1 MSHGADSVKSIFF
14 ALGANFAIAVAK
26 LAAAIFTGSGAMMAE
41 SIHSF
46 ADCGNQVLLLVGLR
60 NAKQPPSPEYPLG
73 YGKAIYFW
81 SFIVALILF
90 SMGGLYSIYEGIH
103 KLHNPEPLS
112 SPLVAIG
119 VLLFSMAAEGTSLWG
134 CMREV
139 NKVRGNRSIIRWFR
153 QTRQSDLLVVFGED
167 TAALMGLS
175 FALVAVILA
184 WVTGN
189 PMWDAI
195 GSIGIGVL
203 LVLVAFFV
211 GIEVK
216 ALLIGQ
222 GVEPAIRRK
231 MLDFLE
237 QRPEI
242 EKVFSL
248 LTMQMGNDVMVA
260 VKAKMTEKESAEE
273 MILAINRCEAGFKE
287 AFPQTM
293 WLFFE
298 PDIKD

>member
-1 MSHGADSVKSIFF
+1 MSHGADSLKSIFF

-26 LAAAIFTGSGAMMAE
+26 LAAAFFTGSGAMMAE

-46 ADCGNQVLLLVGLR
+46 ADCGNQVLLLVGLHKAR
-60 NAKQPPSPEYPLG
+60 QPPSPEYPLG
-73 YGKAIYFW
+73 FGKAIYFW

-103 KLHNPEPLS
+103 KLHNPEPVS
-112 SPLVAIG
+112 TPLVAVA
-119 VLLFSMAAEGTSLWG
+119 VLLFSMLAEGTSLWG

-139 NKVRGNRSIIRWFR
+139 NKIRGNRSIIRWFR
-153 QTRQSDLLVVFGED
+153 ETRQSDLLVVFGED
-167 TAALMGLS
+167 SAALFGLS
-175 FALVAVILA
+175 FALGAVILT

-189 PMWDAI
+189 PMWDAL
-195 GSIGIGVL
+195 GSVGIGVL

-222 GVEPAIRRK
+222 GVEPQIREN
-231 MLDFLE
+231 MLTFLE
-237 QRPEI
+237 ERPETEQI
-242 EKVFSL
+242 FSL
-248 LTMQMGNDVMVA
+248 LTLQMGNDVMVA
-260 VKAKMTEKESAEE
+260 VKAEMKEKDSARSL
-273 MILAINRCEAGFKE
+273 ITAINSCEAAFKE

-298 PDIKD
+298 PDTTD

>member
-14 ALGANFAIAVAK
+14 ALGANLSIAVAK

-60 NAKQPPSPEYPLG
+60 RAELPPSPDYPLG

-103 KLHNPEPLS
+103 KLHNPSPLS

-119 VLLFSMAAEGTSLWG
+119 VLIFSMAAEGTSLWG
-134 CMREV
+134 CMREI

-153 QTRQSDLLVVFGED
+153 ETRQSDLLVVFGED

-175 FALVAVILA
+175 FALAAVILA
-184 WVTGN
+184 WITGN
-189 PMWDAI
+189 PMWDAL

-211 GIEVK
+211 GLEVK

-222 GVEPAIRRK
+222 GVEPETRQK
-231 MLDFLE
+231 MLSFLE
-237 QRPEI
+237 GCPEV
-242 EKVFSL
+242 EKIFSL
-248 LTMQMGNDVMVA
+248 LTMQMGKDVMVS
-260 VKAKMTEKESAEE
+260 VKAQMVEKKSAEE
-273 MILAINRCEAGFKE
+273 MILAINRCEAAFRE
-287 AFPQTM
+287 AFPETM

>member
-1 MSHGADSVKSIFF
+1 MSHGADSLKSIFF
-14 ALGANFAIAVAK
+14 ALGANFAIALAK
-26 LAAAIFTGSGAMMAE
+26 LATAVFTGSGAMMAE

-46 ADCGNQVLLLVGLR
+46 ADCGNQVLLLVGLHK
-60 NAKQPPSPEYPLG
+60 AKQPPSPEYPLG
-73 YGKAIYFW
+73 FGKAIYFW

-103 KLHNPEPLS
+103 KLHSPEPVNA
-112 SPLVAIG
+112 PLVAIG
-119 VLLFSMAAEGTSLWG
+119 VLIFSMAAEGTSLWG

-153 QTRQSDLLVVFGED
+153 ETRQSDLLVVFGED
-167 TAALMGLS
+167 TAALFGLS
-175 FALVAVILA
+175 FALVAVVLTWI
-184 WVTGN
+184 TGN
-189 PMWDAI
+189 PMWDAL

-222 GVEPAIRRK
+222 GVEPRTRES
-231 MLDFLE
+231 MLNFLE

-242 EKVFSL
+242 EQVFSL
-248 LTMQMGNDVMVA
+248 LTLQMGNDVMVA
-260 VKAKMTEKESAEE
+260 VKARMQEKNSAAAL
-273 MILAINRCEAGFKE
+273 ITAINDCEAAFRE
-287 AFPQTM
+287 TFPQTM

-298 PDIKD
+298 PDTTD

>member
-1 MSHGADSVKSIFF
+1 MSHGADSLKSIFF

-26 LAAAIFTGSGAMMAE
+26 LAAAVFTGSGAMMAE

-46 ADCGNQVLLLVGLR
+46 ADCGNQLLLLVGLR
-60 NAKQPPSPEYPLG
+60 KAKQPPSPEYPLG
-73 YGKAIYFW
+73 FGKAIYFW

-103 KLHNPEPLS
+103 KLHNPEPVS
-112 SPLVAIG
+112 APLVAVV
-119 VLLFSMAAEGTSLWG
+119 VLIFSMIAEGTSLRG

-139 NKVRGNRSIIRWFR
+139 NKVRGNHSIIRWFR
-153 QTRQSDLLVVFGED
+153 ETRQSDLLVVFGED
-167 TAALMGLS
+167 SAALFGLS
-175 FALVAVILA
+175 FAMGAVILT

-189 PMWDAI
+189 PMWDAL

-222 GVEPAIRRK
+222 GVEPRIRK
-231 MLDFLE
+231 NMLAFLE
-237 QRPEI
+237 KRPEI
-242 EKVFSL
+242 EQIFRL
-248 LTMQMGNDVMVA
+248 LTLQMGNDVMVA
-260 VKAKMTEKESAEE
+260 VKAGMKEKDSAQSL
-273 MILAINRCEAGFKE
+273 ITAINTCEKAFRE
-287 AFPQTM
+287 EFPQTM

-298 PDIKD
+298 PDTVD

>member
-1 MSHGADSVKSIFF
+1 MSHGADSLKSIFF

-46 ADCGNQVLLLVGLR
+46 ADCGNQLLLLVGLR
-60 NAKQPPSPEYPLG
+60 NAGKPPSPEYPLG

-90 SMGGLYSIYEGIH
+90 SMGGLYSIYEGVH
-103 KLHNPEPLS
+103 KLHNPEPIS
-112 SPLVAIG
+112 APLIAIG
-119 VLLFSMAAEGTSLWG
+119 VLIFSMIAEGTSLWG
-134 CMREV
+134 CMREI
-139 NKVRGNRSIIRWFR
+139 NKVRGSRSIIRWFKE
-153 QTRQSDLLVVFGED
+153 TRQSDLLVVFGED

-175 FALVAVILA
+175 FALLAVIIT
-184 WVTGN
+184 WITGN
-189 PMWDAI
+189 PMFDAI

-203 LVLVAFFV
+203 LILIAIFI

-222 GVEPAIRRK
+222 GVEPETREK
-231 MLDFLE
+231 MLAFLRS
-237 QRPEI
+237 RPEI
-242 EKVFSL
+242 EKIFNL
-248 LTMQMGNDVMVA
+248 LTLQMGADVMVA
-260 VKAKMTEKESAEE
+260 VKAKMAEQQSADQL
-273 MILAINRCEAGFKE
+273 ITAINNCEVAFKQE
-287 AFPQTM
+287 FPETM

-298 PDIKD
+298 PDNQD

>member
-14 ALGANFAIAVAK
+14 ALGANFAIAIAK

-46 ADCGNQVLLLVGLR
+46 ADCGNQVLLLIGIK
-60 NAKQPPSPEYPLG
+60 NAKQPPSSEYPLG

-90 SMGGLYSIYEGIH
+90 SMGGLYSIYEGVH
-103 KLHNPEPLS
+103 KLHNPEPIS
-112 SPLVAIG
+112 GPLIAIG
-119 VLLFSMAAEGTSLWG
+119 VLIFSMLAEGTSLWG

-153 QTRQSDLLVVFGED
+153 ETRQSDLLVVFGED

-175 FALVAVILA
+175 FALLAVIA
-184 WVTGN
+184 TWITGN
-189 PMWDAI
+189 PMWDAL
-195 GSIGIGVL
+195 GSVCIGVL
-203 LVLVAFFV
+203 LILIAIFI

-222 GVEPAIRRK
+222 GVEPVTRKK
-231 MLDFLE
+231 MLDFLAA
-237 QRPEI
+237 RPEV
-242 EKVFSL
+242 EKVFNL
-248 LTMQMGNDVMVA
+248 LTLQMGNDVMVA
-260 VKAKMTEKESAEE
+260 VKAKMTGQQTAEE
-273 MILAINRCEAGFKE
+273 LITAINSCEAAFKE
-287 AFPQTM
+287 QFPATM

-298 PDIKD
+298 PDNQD

>member
-1 MSHGADSVKSIFF
+1 MSHGADTLKSIFF

-46 ADCGNQVLLLVGLR
+46 ADCGNQLLLLVGIR
-60 NAKQPPSPEYPLG
+60 NAGKPPSPDYPLG

-103 KLHNPEPLS
+103 KLHNPEPIS
-112 SPLVAIG
+112 APLVAIG
-119 VLLFSMAAEGTSLWG
+119 VLIFSMLAEGTSLWG
-134 CMREV
+134 CMREI

-153 QTRQSDLLVVFGED
+153 DTRQSELLVVFGED

-175 FALVAVILA
+175 FALLAVITT
-184 WVTGN
+184 WITGN
-189 PMWDAI
+189 PMFDAI

-203 LVLVAFFV
+203 LILIAVFI

-222 GVEPAIRRK
+222 GVEPKTREK
-231 MLDFLE
+231 MLAFLNSC
-237 QRPEI
+237 PEI
-242 EKVFSL
+242 DIVFNL
-248 LTMQMGNDVMVA
+248 LTLQMGNDVMVA
-260 VKAKMTEKESAEE
+260 VKAKMTEQKSADKL
-273 MILAINRCEAGFKE
+273 IISINNCEVAFKE
-287 AFPQTM
+287 KFPETM

-298 PDIKD
+298 PDNQD